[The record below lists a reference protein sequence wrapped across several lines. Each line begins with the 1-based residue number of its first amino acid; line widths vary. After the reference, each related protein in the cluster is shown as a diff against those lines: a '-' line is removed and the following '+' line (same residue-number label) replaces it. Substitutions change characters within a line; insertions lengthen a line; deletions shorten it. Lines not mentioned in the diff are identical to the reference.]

1 VGADLRELVFFLVG
15 GLGLFLIGMGMMSAG
30 LKEVAGQKLRQ
41 VLESMTRQP
50 CVGFAMGA
58 LVTGLI
64 QSSSATT
71 VMVIG
76 LVNAGLL
83 TLRQAICVVFGAN
96 VGTTI
101 TAWIVSLTQFEGFN
115 ITDYALPAVMVGFLM
130 QVLGKKRRTKSLG
143 RIIVGFAILFI
154 GLGFMKDAFASVHD
168 DPAVVRTLAGIGG
181 RPLVALLA
189 GMLITM
195 VIQSSSAAIAT
206 FQMMAAGGALGTDW
220 LAVLNVAIPF
230 MLGSD
235 IGTTITA
242 QLAALQTNVPA
253 KRAAWAHVLFNVVG
267 VALALPFFYAGLFT
281 KAVLAVSWWD
291 LGPHTILATIAVANT
306 MFKLCCSILFLPL
319 VSQVEAVV
327 KWLVPPK
334 RGDLAAQPVVLE
346 MRLLD
351 TPIIAL
357 QQARCEMVRMARQA
371 KAALACALMA
381 LMDGDPR
388 QVEKTRKIEDLID
401 DFQTQITSY
410 LVALSGRQLD
420 DAVSRELPVLL
431 HMVNDLERIGDHA
444 MNLAEIAERKI
455 EQKQNFS
462 DAAKAEA
469 QEVIA
474 EAETMFA
481 IMVTALEKNDRR
493 RARQALAC
501 ESRLNRFQV
510 QFRRHHVQRMTDGTC
525 TAETGIIFID
535 LVDNL
540 EKIGDH
546 LTNIAQSLIGGV
558 QWSGVDGNALSG
570 EFEAIDQ

>member
-1 VGADLRELVFFLVG
+1 MGADLRELIFFLVG

-130 QVLGKKRRTKSLG
+130 QVLGRKRRTRSLG

-154 GLGFMKDAFASVHD
+154 GLGFMKDAFSSVHD